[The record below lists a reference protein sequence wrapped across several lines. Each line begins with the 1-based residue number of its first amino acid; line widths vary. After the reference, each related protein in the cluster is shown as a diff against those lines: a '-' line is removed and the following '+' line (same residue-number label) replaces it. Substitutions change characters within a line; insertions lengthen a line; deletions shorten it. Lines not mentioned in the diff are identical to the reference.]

1 MCNML
6 IHLLSSPF
14 FLFALNLSAPLSL
27 CTSVTVASV
36 DVLLATAGFNLS
48 KRPTPLPLCCHLP
61 VIRLGSTVGV
71 ETAWRLSP

>member
-61 VIRLGSTVGV
+61 VIRLRSTVGV